1 MGTSILIYQLCI
13 KEDHIMGLFGFE
25 VVKAGEG
32 GQKFEKPPSLDLPYV
47 KQRYF
52 LIFFEMANHKT
63 RSFEI

>member
-1 MGTSILIYQLCI
+1 
-13 KEDHIMGLFGFE
+13 MGLFGFE

-63 RSFEI
+63 RSFEIWKANTSYTGPFKFWKIQ